1 MTPDNTD
8 EDPTA
13 VPRPPAWAALP
24 AQQLNP
30 PLHGARLLLQ
40 PLAVAHAEAM
50 FAVLADPAL
59 HVHLDYGPPES
70 ATRLVE
76 VYRQLEDRRSPD
88 GQEAWLNWV
97 LFQPPAPGPLGYVQ
111 ASVLADGRAWVA
123 YVLGT
128 AHQRQGHAT
137 EALGLMLQHLFGPL
151 GVHQAMA
158 TVEQANAA
166 SIALLRR
173 HGFSQAVGD
182 ALHGHTLTAT
192 EQLWL
197 RGPP

>member
-1 MTPDNTD
+1 MTLDNTR
-8 EDPTA
+8 EDP
-13 VPRPPAWAALP
+13 AAAPQAASWSALS
-24 AQQLNP
+24 AQQLNA

-40 PLAVAHAEAM
+40 PLAVVHAEAM

-70 ATRLVE
+70 ATRLAE

-128 AHQRQGHAT
+128 AHQGRGHAT

-166 SIALLRR
+166 SIALLQR
-173 HGFSQAVGD
+173 HGFARAVGD
-182 ALHGHTLTAT
+182 ALQGHTLTAT